1 MGSVGAVRSRN
12 GSLTGLQGLNTIRNS
27 MLRDRTNSVDSA
39 EVMRDAYFS
48 NAAVLVATINRA
60 DGGRFDILNN
70 TNNGDYGS
78 ILYTDS
84 YGNEGDAYEVD
95 WQRDYSD
102 PERRRI
108 QVIRFRHLQE
118 GEW

>member
-1 MGSVGAVRSRN
+1 MGSIGASRAS
-12 GSLTGLQGLNTIRNS
+12 GGIS
-27 MLRDRTNSVDSA
+27 MAEAQRQVEPQVQLRDRTNGVDSVA
-39 EVMRDAYFS
+39 TMRDAYFS
-48 NAAVLVATINRA
+48 NAAVLVATINKA

-70 TNNGDYGS
+70 RNNGDYGS

-84 YGNEGDAYEVD
+84 YGNEGDAYQID
-95 WQRDYSD
+95 WQRDYTD

-108 QVIRFRHLQE
+108 QVIRFRHLEE

>member
-1 MGSVGAVRSRN
+1 MGSTGASRGSS
-12 GSLTGLQGLNTIRNS
+12 GSLTGPQGLNTIRNS
-27 MLRDRTNSVDSA
+27 QLRDRTNSVDSA

-48 NAAVLVATINRA
+48 NAAVLVATINSA
-60 DGGRFDILNN
+60 DGGRFDILNRD
-70 TNNGDYGS
+70 NNGDTGS

-84 YGNEGDAYEVD
+84 YGDEGDAYEIQ

-108 QVIRFRHLQE
+108 QVVRFRHLQE

>member
-1 MGSVGAVRSRN
+1 MGSLGAQRI
-12 GSLTGLQGLNTIRNS
+12 GTGGGTSTAESAVQ
-27 MLRDRTNSVDSA
+27 LRDRTNSVDSSTIMSGA
-39 EVMRDAYFS
+39 QFS

-60 DGGRFDILNN
+60 DGGRFDILSNN
-70 TNNGDYGS
+70 NNGDYGS

-84 YGNEGDAYEVD
+84 YGDEGDAYEVS

-108 QVIRFRHLQE
+108 QVIRFRHLEE